1 MVLNLT
7 NKIFVLQKIR
17 KDLMIFQTQNYII
30 KLMLSKRSLRLE

>member
-30 KLMLSKRSLRLE
+30 KLMLIKRSLRLE